1 MMNSAYAIH
10 LSYNNQE
17 EGWQI
22 PVNPESIEIKDK
34 GQGKG
39 YSIVGQ
45 GGGLSET
52 RAGEINVILSPQ
64 LKEISFSSIFP
75 AVEAG
80 AFYPYLTSNIVFEPM
95 KYVLELRK
103 WMETKRPIRFV
114 YTNGEKPWSGINIPA
129 SIESFEWRESAG
141 VPGEIEYSLSL
152 KEYVFYAARR
162 VRIVNTEEDKPVAVT
177 QQEERPDERV
187 TPRIYIV
194 QPGDNLTKIAIKHYK
209 GESGYWRDIQLFNDL
224 PMDALKELPLGLAV
238 KLPRFA
244 LGPEG

>member
-1 MMNSAYAIH
+1 MMKPLYSIH
-10 LSYNNQE
+10 LSYNNE
-17 EGWQI
+17 AEGWQI

-80 AFYPYLTSNIVFEPM
+80 AFYPYLTSEIVFEPM
-95 KYVLELRK
+95 KYVLDLRK

-114 YTNGEKPWSGINIPA
+114 YTNGEEPWSGINIPA
-129 SIESFEWRESAG
+129 SIESFEWKESAG

-162 VRIVNTEEDKPVAVT
+162 VEIVMNENGEPVPVA
-177 QQEERPDERV
+177 QKEERPDERV
-187 TPRIYIV
+187 TPRIHIV
-194 QPGDNLTKIAIKHYK
+194 QPGDNLTNIAIKYYNK
-209 GESGYWRDIQLFNDL
+209 ESGYWRDIQLFNDL
-224 PMDALKELPLGLAV
+224 PMDALKELPVGLAV